1 MLGGGGVPPA
11 ITNPPGEGGAIL
23 PRGEPG
29 RGGSIL
35 WGRVPRG
42 GGENGRRLPLDP
54 PACRRIGIAVQSLE
68 EAAPAV
74 GEFIRYSRRIVAE
87 LHQ

>member
-1 MLGGGGVPPA
+1 
-11 ITNPPGEGGAIL
+11 
-23 PRGEPG
+23 
-29 RGGSIL
+29 
-35 WGRVPRG
+35 
-42 GGENGRRLPLDP
+42 RLPLDP